1 MDDGAFIFFWL
12 LVGAA
17 VGGVIGAS
25 RNNAVSGVVWGAL
38 LGPIGWILVLFMDAR
53 AKCPECQ
60 GRLADGAH
68 RCQNCGIELAK
79 AIKCPKCNRRLEG
92 NSGICRHCGFA
103 SLTWPGLPQDKNASN
118 KAASILGDKK
128 KCPFCAE
135 LIQREA
141 IKCRYCGSDLPVQP
155 APVAQPP
162 PVVQPPATPPPPTEH
177 EQPSKKVIEGSI
189 GAAYARHLREKE
201 QPPESAVFDMRIPC
215 PLCGQRIKV
224 SDLKQGE
231 NWCPHCFEKFIAE

>member
-1 MDDGAFIFFWL
+1 MDDAYIFFWVI
-12 LVGAA
+12 VGAA

-53 AKCPECQ
+53 AKCPECR
-60 GRLADGAH
+60 GSLPDGAL
-68 RCQNCGIELAK
+68 RCQ
-79 AIKCPKCNRRLEG
+79 
-92 NSGICRHCGFA
+92 HCGF
-103 SLTWPGLPQDKNASN
+103 D
-118 KAASILGDKK
+118 LGPSKVVPAPVAVPVRVPESDKK

-155 APVAQPP
+155 APVAQSP
-162 PVVQPPATPPPPTEH
+162 PVVQPPAAP
-177 EQPSKKVIEGSI
+177 QS
-189 GAAYARHLREKE
+189 ALEKE
-201 QPPESAVFDMRIPC
+201 QPPKKVIEDIGTAFARYTREKEQRPEMAIAPPVASRPTPSPPVVQPQTLIQTNYDLRIPC